1 MDGKRIGHM
10 TTTTGVGLGGQVLTW
25 VDKSYTPTLAGIGF
39 NSTLFLVINTLLLHI
54 LHLVLLLL
62 LSDHLF
68 PQSSHAVCTDRHFC
82 SIFVHQYGFCF
93 EKCCRCWW
101 LICGPCKLFTSLPD
115 LPCSIGTY
123 LIKTVD

>member
-10 TTTTGVGLGGQVLTW
+10 TTTTGVELGGQVLTW

-68 PQSSHAVCTDRHFC
+68 PHLRMLFA
-82 SIFVHQYGFCF
+82 
-93 EKCCRCWW
+93 
-101 LICGPCKLFTSLPD
+101 LIVTSALFLYINMASALRNVVVVGGSYVGLVSFSLPF
-115 LPCSIGTY
+115 PTY
-123 LIKTVD
+123 FTPSVPTLRQ